1 VPISSSWHT
10 DRECWRAPDDGEQV
24 RNIVNF
30 DNDWAAMFRTAG
42 IVAIT
47 MAVLFSAATAA
58 FRHVTR

>member
-1 VPISSSWHT
+1 
-10 DRECWRAPDDGEQV
+10 
-24 RNIVNF
+24 VNF

-47 MAVLFSAATAA
+47 IAVLFAAATAA